1 MLCQMKRVALNASFY
16 MIENKIVDQTCPFEN
31 TQKKGYSSH
40 QKKVTVL

>member
-1 MLCQMKRVALNASFY
+1 MLCQMKRVVLNTSFSV
-16 MIENKIVDQTCPFEN
+16 IKSKIVDQTWPFEN